1 MGVAA
6 ASARRRRRA
15 GDHCRCRWGKCRS
28 IPWLSA
34 KVPAALLRAFHPAS
48 FDALRRLRRCGPR
61 AKRFAQT
68 ENRMAFV
75 VPPLPAHLE
84 LRDLLVAA
92 LAVGG
97 FLPAVLCLH
106 RLALRLVP
114 GRDAALRRVKR
125 A

>member
-1 MGVAA
+1 MATTIVGVRWVGQMPIHSVALRQGARGPAA
-6 ASARRRRRA
+6 GLPSRLLRRA
-15 GDHCRCRWGKCRS
+15 STTSTMWPGQA
-28 IPWLSA
+28 LA
-34 KVPAALLRAFHPAS
+34 K
-48 FDALRRLRRCGPR
+48 G
-61 AKRFAQT
+61 FAQT

>member
-1 MGVAA
+1 MWRPGAL
-6 ASARRRRRA
+6 ARR
-15 GDHCRCRWGKCRS
+15 GL
-28 IPWLSA
+28 PT
-34 KVPAALLRAFHPAS
+34 PAQ
-48 FDALRRLRRCGPR
+48 
-61 AKRFAQT
+61 KT
-68 ENRMAFV
+68 RMAFV

-106 RLALRLVP
+106 RLALRFVP

>member
-1 MGVAA
+1 MALRPNTVPAALVAGLP
-6 ASARRRRRA
+6 SPHPRRRRA
-15 GDHCRCRWGKCRS
+15 
-28 IPWLSA
+28 
-34 KVPAALLRAFHPAS
+34 VPGEEVVALFGELESSDRNP
-48 FDALRRLRRCGPR
+48 
-61 AKRFAQT
+61 
-68 ENRMAFV
+68 RMAFV

-106 RLALRLVP
+106 RLALRFVP

>member
-1 MGVAA
+1 MGP
-6 ASARRRRRA
+6 R
-15 GDHCRCRWGKCRS
+15 
-28 IPWLSA
+28 PW
-34 KVPAALLRAFHPAS
+34 LRAFHPPITHGVA
-48 FDALRRLRRCGPR
+48 GPSR
-61 AKRFAQT
+61 AKRFRPRLFG
-68 ENRMAFV
+68 ELESSDRNPRMAFV

-84 LRDLLVAA
+84 LLDLLVAA

-106 RLALRLVP
+106 RLALRFVP